1 MLNTSKGDEMSTRH
15 YYNQRNLK
23 VNFRKM
29 LYWIRAKR
37 DRYGVDATTIVNE
50 TEQYLDQRLRE
61 LEQHNSKQ
69 HGDGNQ

>member
-1 MLNTSKGDEMSTRH
+1 MLNNRKGDEMSKRH

-23 VNFRKM
+23 ANFRKM

-37 DRYGVDATTIVNE
+37 DKYGVDATTIVNE

-61 LEQHNSKQ
+61 LEQHNSLQ
-69 HGDGNQ
+69 HSDGNQ